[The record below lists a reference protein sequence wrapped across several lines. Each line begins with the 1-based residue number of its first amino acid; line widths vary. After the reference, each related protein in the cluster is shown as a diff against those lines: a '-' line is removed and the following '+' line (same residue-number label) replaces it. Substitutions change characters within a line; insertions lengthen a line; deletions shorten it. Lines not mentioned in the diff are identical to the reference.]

1 MTDNILLYES
11 NELRVN
17 EVILNEISIIF
28 FATQCSNAFLFQ
40 QIEIDPPL

>member
-17 EVILNEISIIF
+17 EVILKEISIIF
-28 FATQCSNAFLFQ
+28 LQPNAPIHFYFNK
-40 QIEIDPPL
+40 